1 MIHKIHHKCLII
13 CLFFLMGCDS
23 TDPETDNK
31 LGDQPLSIKSHNEV
45 AETHTHDYSRSELSY
60 QKPGANVRLSHNY
73 DGHTTVGETETIKL
87 TFTEQYAS
95 GQMYLRLKPD
105 TALSIE
111 PAFKDYVFSMGDK
124 STHTIEISVSA
135 KSAGKHLLNIF
146 ASVMDEG
153 GKPRNRIMAIAL
165 YVGDNNHRH
174 SKPEAPSSTDKVIVL
189 PSIESGG

>member
-1 MIHKIHHKCLII
+1 
-13 CLFFLMGCDS
+13 MGCDFTNSETENDLGKKKKPVNSEIES
-23 TDPETDNK
+23 TK
-31 LGDQPLSIKSHNEV
+31 
-45 AETHTHDYSRSELSY
+45 THTHYFSNPQSSY
-60 QKPGANVRLSHNY
+60 QKPGANIRLSHNY
-73 DGHTTVGETETIKL
+73 DGHTAVGDTETIEL

-124 STHTIEISVSA
+124 RAHTIEISVSA

-174 SKPEAPSSTDKVIVL
+174 SKPQAPSSTDKVIVL
-189 PSIESGG
+189 PSLESGN